1 MRQRLFGELP
11 APMANVLD
19 LSPADFR
26 NYLAESQSMH
36 GYTPDRINQLR
47 AAYRHHNSLSGA
59 LDRAG
64 EQGLDGMNTS
74 TFLPLAGPQGM
85 SIWDALKSG
94 QAQTRFKDWATDAV
108 GAVVR
113 GVENPRSAAQGLLS
127 PEEMN
132 SAAMETAAMAML
144 GGGAVPKP
152 KDALGAN
159 ALRVFH
165 GGNIDGQV
173 KAPLFVT
180 PKRAAAEYFADERA
194 GTVREFQ
201 ASVDNALDLDSPEGL
216 EKLSAILNKHD
227 IPHTYDPSAKYEKFY
242 MEQVSDH
249 SPYDG
254 SNPLDIAYVPEVQ
267 AALKSE
273 NIPALYTSSDLLEN
287 TSIPSYAVIDESIL
301 SANANASTGALVLGM
316 QAKAEPRLAKIL
328 ADRGIDPSNADA
340 APLSSLQDAL
350 DTAASQGIIDPR
362 SASSTLS
369 HFADRA
375 LQLEDF
381 YANASKG
388 AGAAAMLSADASKMT
403 KAELDPLGYQNT
415 KMDKPLSEVEI
426 QAQDLNENL
435 PRQEAD
441 IEALEGKVAI
451 PFYGDRSSRGLL
463 VSGVDDVK
471 FDQPVYTEGGID
483 FMVGPAAQA
492 DRSIWASDQGIITRL
507 TNEAIDKAKAD
518 GKDVVGTTISM
529 APDAVDFT
537 NFAAATMAEMIKA
550 APIKKKDAKLFD
562 QAMKKVDPNWPGVL
576 SADLRTYV
584 EQAAPGIR
592 KVFIRSMDSKPAQ
605 MAGFPSPAKMRLAV
619 TDPSQVEIPSG
630 QTGLAL
636 GQIDVGA
643 DALSKPSVPHSTYD
657 TQMTGTYLGGIPA
670 VPQGLLYRDFYKT
683 MDGKKTK
690 TGQPFSES
698 HKTYAMKTVVPGQ
711 EFTPEIIDYLMKLK
725 ERQK

>member
-1 MRQRLFGELP
+1 
-11 APMANVLD
+11 MANVLD

-36 GYTPDRINQLR
+36 GYTPERINQLR

-94 QAQTRFKDWATDAV
+94 QAQTRFKDWATDAL

-127 PEEMN
+127 PEEMD

-159 ALRVFH
+159 ALRD
-165 GGNIDGQV
+165 DG
-173 KAPLFVT
+173 
-180 PKRAAAEYFADERA
+180 
-194 GTVREFQ
+194 
-201 ASVDNALDLDSPEGL
+201 
-216 EKLSAILNKHD
+216 I
-227 IPHTYDPSAKYEKFY
+227 
-242 MEQVSDH
+242 
-249 SPYDG
+249 
-254 SNPLDIAYVPEVQ
+254 VP
-267 AALKSE
+267 
-273 NIPALYTSSDLLEN
+273 
-287 TSIPSYAVIDESIL
+287 
-301 SANANASTGALVLGM
+301 ANANASTGALVLGM

-340 APLSSLQDAL
+340 APLSALQDAL
-350 DTAASQGIIDPR
+350 DTAAGQGIIDPR

-388 AGAAAMLSADASKMT
+388 AGAAAMLSTDASKMT

-441 IEALEGKVAI
+441 IEALEGKIAI

-507 TNEAIDKAKAD
+507 TNEAIDKANAD